1 MGKKENISSSLIF
14 YILFYYLSVD
24 DFTLDIVLLEPNNRV
39 ERPLLPERNLQYSR
53 RGQTNISR
61 LKLEGLLVGIWEQV
75 RKT

>member
-1 MGKKENISSSLIF
+1 MSILYR